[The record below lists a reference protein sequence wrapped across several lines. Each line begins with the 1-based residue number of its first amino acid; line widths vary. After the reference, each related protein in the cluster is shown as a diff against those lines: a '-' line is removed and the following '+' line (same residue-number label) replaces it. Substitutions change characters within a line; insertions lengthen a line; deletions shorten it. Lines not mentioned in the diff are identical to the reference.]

1 MQGRSG
7 ASGEGVRLRGLV
19 GPSGE
24 RWTGVRRGRS
34 PRDGIASSLLIVGAA
49 LAVAGCVGPLAFDG
63 TSTSIG
69 WHANGTLRSPARLP
83 TRGDGYVIGEP
94 WQKRESNHG
103 SDELVEAVVRAAR
116 TVARSYPGS
125 VAAVGDL
132 SRAGG
137 GGSAEHRSH
146 QSGRDVDVFYYA
158 VRTNGAP
165 VMPGNAMIHYDRS
178 GRSASWS
185 PPQGFAAPDAPV
197 PDVRFDVRRNWK
209 FVRALLMDPGVEV
222 QWIFVQKDLAA
233 RLIQQGRTEGED
245 PELLARA
252 VALVRQPSDSEPH
265 DDHMHIRIY
274 CDPDDRV
281 EGCVDKGPPRWWKKS
296 WKYMRPPFGRGS
308 DASSAALLQMLRT
321 RLPVPVTGAK
331 LTT

>member
-1 MQGRSG
+1 MHSLQGRSG
-7 ASGEGVRLRGLV
+7 AAGEGVRLRGFSPVVLA
-19 GPSGE
+19 SAIA
-24 RWTGVRRGRS
+24 GV
-34 PRDGIASSLLIVGAA
+34 
-49 LAVAGCVGPLAFDG
+49 VAGGCVGPLAFDG

-69 WHANGTLRSPARLP
+69 SPANGTLRSPARLP
-83 TRGDGYVIGEP
+83 TKGDGYVIGEP
-94 WQKRESNHG
+94 WRLRESNHG

-158 VRTNGAP
+158 VKPNGAP
-165 VMPGNAMIHYDRS
+165 VTPGNTMIHYDRG

-185 PPQGFAAPDAPV
+185 PPQGTSAPATPV
-197 PDVRFDVRRNWK
+197 PDVRFDARRNWK

-222 QWIFVQKDLAA
+222 QWIFAQKELAA
-233 RLIQQGRTEGED
+233 RLLQQGRAEGED

-252 VALVRQPSDSEPH
+252 TAIVRQPSDSEPH

-274 CDPDDRV
+274 CDPDDRAQ
-281 EGCVDKGPPRWWKKS
+281 GCVDKGPPRWWKKS
-296 WKYMRPPFGRGS
+296 WKYMRPPFGRGGADP
-308 DASSAALLQMLRT
+308 DAAALLQILRT
-321 RLPVPVTGAK
+321 RLPIPVTGAK